1 MSKYNEETF
10 KAEDRDQADILGW
23 MLMGTG
29 ISEITEKTIPE
40 LLFRVRF
47 MDFSYGKPYF
57 NSNPSDEQITTL
69 FKAHLGLMIEITNRG
84 IRNLNTRRRFMV
96 NQLDNMERR
105 IERKIEQNAFDLKR
119 VGLIDNSSE
128 GRIVD

>member
-1 MSKYNEETF
+1 MSLIIHYNTMNKYNEKTF
-10 KAEDRDQADILGW
+10 STDERDQADVLGW
-23 MLMGTG
+23 MLMGMG

-57 NSNPSDEQITTL
+57 NGDPSDEQITTL
-69 FKAHLGLMIEITNRG
+69 FKAHMGLTIEITNRG

-105 IERKIEQNAFDLKR
+105 IERKIDKTQ
-119 VGLIDNSSE
+119 
-128 GRIVD
+128 

>member
-1 MSKYNEETF
+1 MSLIVHYNTMKNYDEHSF
-10 KAEDRDQADILGW
+10 KPNDRNQADALGW

-57 NSNPSDEQITTL
+57 ISNPNDKEIIQL
-69 FKAHLGLMIEITNRG
+69 FKRHVGLKIEITNRG

-105 IERKIEQNAFDLKR
+105 IERKIAKTQ
-119 VGLIDNSSE
+119 
-128 GRIVD
+128 

>member
-1 MSKYNEETF
+1 MSLIIHYNTMNKYNEKTF
-10 KAEDRDQADILGW
+10 STDERDQADTLGW

-47 MDFSYGKPYF
+47 MDYSYGKPYF
-57 NSNPSDEQITTL
+57 TSDPSDEQIITL
-69 FKAHLGLMIEITNRG
+69 FKAHLGLKIEITNRG

-105 IERKIEQNAFDLKR
+105 IERKIAQ
-119 VGLIDNSSE
+119 VQ
-128 GRIVD
+128 

>member
-1 MSKYNEETF
+1 MSLIVHYDTMKNYDEHSF
-10 KAEDRDQADILGW
+10 KPNDRNQADALGW

-57 NSNPSDEQITTL
+57 ISNPNDKEIIQL
-69 FKAHLGLMIEITNRG
+69 FKRHVGLKIEITNRG

-105 IERKIEQNAFDLKR
+105 IERKIAKVQ
-119 VGLIDNSSE
+119 
-128 GRIVD
+128 